1 MYLIILEDNKVS
13 NKANSDKSINWSIR
27 EWFKER
33 EIEEWLGIRIKDDK
47 EEVELMWEVKE
58 KGNRQKE

>member
-1 MYLIILEDNKVS
+1 LYLIILEDNKVS